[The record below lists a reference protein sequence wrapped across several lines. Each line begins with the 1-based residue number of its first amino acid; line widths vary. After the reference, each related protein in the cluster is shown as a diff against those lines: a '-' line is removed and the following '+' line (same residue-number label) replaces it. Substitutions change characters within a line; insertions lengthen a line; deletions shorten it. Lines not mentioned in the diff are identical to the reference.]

1 MEEAERRQYYGIIA
15 RGEMRCR
22 RKGESLRAF
31 AVILAILLC
40 QAAALAVLAN
50 NVATSDIIELP
61 FQGLEFLLLTEGA
74 FMIGWGVVR
83 MICDGRPYT
92 YEADEKEFRIT
103 SVGKKPKRE
112 VLYYTDVAAVEYKP
126 LHHLNR
132 RLRGYR
138 VTITTKYR
146 KIVYDY
152 VFGRK
157 KLFTEPKDTPFRI
170 IEEQAGL
177 VGEAGGKR

>member
-1 MEEAERRQYYGIIA
+1 MTGREAFEERFGFKA
-15 RGEMRCR
+15 RGEFRVRGWFEVPLTMV
-22 RKGESLRAF
+22 GLIML
-31 AVILAILLC
+31 VIGPPAILNKMADPDFAFGGTF
-40 QAAALAVLAN
+40 AAVPLALLIWAVFWWWIVRIAH
-50 NVATSDIIELP
+50 S
-61 FQGLEFLLLTEGA
+61 
-74 FMIGWGVVR
+74 GVTCR
-83 MICDGRPYT
+83 

-112 VLYYTDVAAVEYKP
+112 VLYYTDVTAVEYKP

-177 VGEAGGKR
+177 VREAGGKR